1 MRWRDGRL
9 ALGAAGED
17 ARRTAAGT
25 AALLSAV
32 KRYKSCGHGTS
43 PCRGVIRMPNEKIL
57 GKDRLI
63 WIYIQMTRIREF
75 EEHVKRTFLEHPG
88 VMRGHTHL
96 ADGADASIVGAL
108 ATRNAED
115 FAMPSYHCHA
125 HPLVLGTSPKKMMA
139 ELYGRKDG
147 LCKGFGGSMHLAD
160 PEHYFPGTSAIVGQ
174 SIAHA
179 AGAALTAQVKNTGQ
193 IVYCFFG
200 DGASKQGAF
209 FETLNLAVWKLPIV
223 FILENNEYQ
232 AYTHVSLEDAN
243 AQAGD
248 PLSQK
253 AAAFSIPGAT
263 VDGTDPL
270 LVYDE
275 VAKAAERARA
285 GLGPSLIESKFYRL
299 SAHGNAITVPP
310 VPTQFPE
317 HEAIGVYGNKAEYRA
332 AKERDP
338 IPRFRAR
345 LLNQRILTEKELQRI
360 DESARTE
367 MDAAVQFALASP
379 QPAPEEATNY
389 VYA

>member
-1 MRWRDGRL
+1 
-9 ALGAAGED
+9 
-17 ARRTAAGT
+17 
-25 AALLSAV
+25 
-32 KRYKSCGHGTS
+32 
-43 PCRGVIRMPNEKIL
+43 VIAMPYQNKLEQDK
-57 GKDRLI
+57 LI
-63 WIYIQMTRIREF
+63 WIYTHMTRIREF
-75 EEHVKRTFLEHPG
+75 EERVKRTFLEHPG
-88 VMRGHTHL
+88 AMRGHTHL
-96 ADGADASIVGAL
+96 ADGAEASIVGAL
-108 ATRNAED
+108 ATRNPTD
-115 FAMPSYHCHA
+115 LAMPTYRCHA
-125 HPLVLGTSPKKMMA
+125 QPIVLGTSPKRMMA

-160 PEHYFPGTSAIVGQ
+160 PEHYFPGTSAMVAQ

-179 AGAALTAQVKNTGQ
+179 AGAALTAQVKNTRQ

-209 FETLNLAVWKLPIV
+209 FETLNLAAVWKLPVV
-223 FILENNEYQ
+223 FILENNDYQ

-285 GLGPSLIESKFYRL
+285 GFGPSLIESKFYRL
-299 SAHGNAITVPP
+299 SAHGSAITVPP

-317 HEAIGVYGNKAEYRA
+317 HEAIGVYGNKAEYRE
-332 AKERDP
+332 AKDRDP
-338 IPRFRAR
+338 IPRFRAQ
-345 LLNQRILTEKELQRI
+345 LLSQRIVSEEELQQI
-360 DESARTE
+360 DASARSE
-367 MDAAVQFALASP
+367 MDDAVEFALASP
-379 QPAPEEATNY
+379 FPEPEEATNY

>member
-1 MRWRDGRL
+1 MPKAN
-9 ALGAAGED
+9 ALG
-17 ARRTAAGT
+17 
-25 AALLSAV
+25 
-32 KRYKSCGHGTS
+32 K
-43 PCRGVIRMPNEKIL
+43 EKL
-57 GKDRLI
+57 T
-63 WIYIQMTRIREF
+63 WIYTQMRRIREF
-75 EEHVKRTFLEHPG
+75 EERVKRTFLEHPG
-88 VMRGHTHL
+88 AMRGHTHL
-96 ADGADASIVGAL
+96 ADGAEASIVGAL
-108 ATRNAED
+108 ATRNPTD
-115 FAMPSYHCHA
+115 YAMPTYRCHA
-125 HPLVLGTSPKKMMA
+125 QPLVLGTPPNKMFA

-160 PEHYFPGTSAIVGQ
+160 PERYFPGTSGMVGQ

-193 IVYCFFG
+193 IVYSFFG

-209 FETLNLAVWKLPIV
+209 FETLNLAALWKLPVI

-248 PLSQK
+248 PLSKK
-253 AAAFSIPGAT
+253 AAAFSIPGVT

-270 LVYDE
+270 AIYE
-275 VAKAAERARA
+275 EAAKAAERARS
-285 GLGPSLIESKFYRL
+285 GLGPTLIESKFYRL

-317 HEAIGVYGNKAEYRA
+317 HEAIGVYGNKAEYKT
-332 AKERDP
+332 AKENDP
-338 IPRFRAR
+338 IPRFRTH
-345 LLNQRILTEKELQRI
+345 LLNQNILTEAELQSI
-360 DESARTE
+360 DDRARAE

-379 QPAPEEATNY
+379 LPDPEEATNY

>member
-1 MRWRDGRL
+1 
-9 ALGAAGED
+9 
-17 ARRTAAGT
+17 
-25 AALLSAV
+25 
-32 KRYKSCGHGTS
+32 
-43 PCRGVIRMPNEKIL
+43 MPEKNVV
-57 GKDRLI
+57 GNDRLI

-88 VMRGHTHL
+88 AMRGHTHL
-96 ADGADASIVGAL
+96 ADGAEASIVGAL
-108 ATRNAED
+108 ATRNATD
-115 FAMPSYHCHA
+115 FAMPTYRCHA
-125 HPLVLGTSPKKMMA
+125 QPLVLGTSPKKMMA

-160 PEHYFPGTSAIVGQ
+160 PERFFPGTSGIVGQ

-209 FETLNLAVWKLPIV
+209 FETLNLAALWKLPVV

-253 AAAFSIPGAT
+253 AAAFSIPGST

-270 LVYDE
+270 LVHD
-275 VAKAAERARA
+275 VVSKAAERARA

-310 VPTQFPE
+310 VPTQFPD

-332 AKERDP
+332 ARERDP
-338 IPRFRAR
+338 IPRFRAHLIR
-345 LLNQRILTEKELQRI
+345 EGILMEAELRRH
-360 DESARTE
+360 DDNARAE
-367 MDAAVQFALASP
+367 MDDAVQFALASP
-379 QPAPEEATNY
+379 HPAPEEATNY